1 MGGGFDARIMGY
13 LELDYTKFTEC
24 VLTGNSDAECWDY
37 CVKNDPEPNDLP
49 TLAWNDFA
57 SERGWSDSGSEP
69 LKKFKDESGF
79 ADREDIQTF
88 FEYMEVDE
96 GRKV

>member
-1 MGGGFDARIMGY
+1 M
-13 LELDYTKFTEC
+13 DYTKFAEC
-24 VLTGNSDAECWDY
+24 VLTGDSDAECWDY

-57 SERGWSDSGSEP
+57 SERGWSDSASEP

-79 ADREDIQTF
+79 ANRDDIQTF
-88 FEYMEVDE
+88 FD
-96 GRKV
+96 